1 MEAEARGTPLGKEA
15 TSLPQDSTVLVG
27 AGRMGRAHALALRE
41 AGVPLA
47 AVCDLRAE
55 ARDAVGDEFEVPA
68 ARRFAD
74 AAAML
79 DTVGRPRLVVI
90 ATTADTHCTLTCQAA
105 RAGAAA
111 ILCEKPMA
119 GSVAE
124 CNAMMAACQASG
136 TRLAVNHQMRFM
148 DQYRLVKKELD
159 AGPLGRLGSMNV
171 VGGAFGLAM
180 NGSHYVEAF
189 HYLTGSWP
197 VRAAGLFTGE
207 PIPNPRGPAFF
218 DQGGDFRFVAHSG
231 QRLSLSIGHDQGHGM
246 TVTYAAE
253 RGHMFVDELQGEAF
267 VTARKPEHKDAP
279 ATRYGMPWD
288 RRTVTFPQADNI
300 GPTRA
305 VQEAL
310 LAGENF
316 PDGQTGRTVVAAV
329 AACYISAE
337 RNGAPVALDEVE
349 AAAER
354 RFPWA

>member
-1 MEAEARGTPLGKEA
+1 V
-15 TSLPQDSTVLVG
+15 PQDSAVLVG
-27 AGRMGRAHALALRE
+27 AGRMGRAHATALRQ

-47 AVCDLRAE
+47 AVCDVRAE
-55 ARDAVGDEFEVPA
+55 ARETIGQEFEVA
-68 ARRFAD
+68 TTRRFAD
-74 AAAML
+74 ADAML
-79 DTVGRPRLVVI
+79 DTVGRPDLVVI
-90 ATTADTHCTLTCQAA
+90 ATTADTHCALTCQAA
-105 RAGAAA
+105 RAGAKA

-119 GSVAE
+119 GSLAE
-124 CNAMMAACQASG
+124 CDAMLAACEATG
-136 TRLAVNHQMRFM
+136 TRLAINHQMRFM
-148 DQYRLVKKELD
+148 DQYQVVRKELEP
-159 AGPLGRLGSMNV
+159 GPLGRLGSMNV

-197 VRAAGLFTGE
+197 VRAVGLFTGE

-218 DQGGDFRFVAHSG
+218 DQGGDFRFVAGNG

-253 RGHMFVDELQGEAF
+253 RGHMFVDELQGEAI
-267 VTARKPEHKDAP
+267 VTTRKPEHRDAP

-288 RRTVTFPQADNI
+288 RRTVTFPQADNV

-305 VQEAL
+305 VLEAL

-316 PDGQTGRTVVAAV
+316 PDGQAGRAVVAAV

-337 RNGAPVALDEVE
+337 RDGAPVALDEVE
-349 AAAER
+349 GAAER